1 MKLVD
6 IIEIFRKKIVKKL
19 AYGILVLLVMVDFII
34 PRHEVHFFGDKIP
47 GFWSL
52 FGFTACVV
60 IIIVSKWI
68 GKQGLIK
75 NEDFYN

>member
-1 MKLVD
+1 MKLVNM
-6 IIEIFRKKIVKKL
+6 IEILRTKTVKKI

-52 FGFTACVV
+52 FGFSA
-60 IIIVSKWI
+60 VSYTH
-68 GKQGLIK
+68 LTLPT
-75 NEDFYN
+75 NREV

>member
-1 MKLVD
+1 MKLVNM
-6 IIEIFRKKIVKKL
+6 IETLRTKTVKKI

-52 FGFTACVV
+52 FGFSACVV
-60 IIIVSKWI
+60 IIFVSKWL
-68 GKQGLIK
+68 GKNGLMK
-75 NEDFYN
+75 DEDYYD